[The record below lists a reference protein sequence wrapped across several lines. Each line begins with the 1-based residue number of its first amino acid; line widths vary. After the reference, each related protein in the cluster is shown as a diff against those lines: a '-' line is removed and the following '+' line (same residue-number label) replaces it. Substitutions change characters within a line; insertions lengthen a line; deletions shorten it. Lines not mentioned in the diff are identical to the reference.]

1 MIFEPMRCIA
11 IYLRV
16 SLADGDLGLNEKDE
30 SNSIENQ
37 RLLILEYLKAN
48 NSISG
53 NVLEYVDDGYTG
65 TNFDRPGFIRM
76 IEDAKKGVIKVIV
89 VKDLSRLGRDYIAV
103 GDYIEQIFPMLGIRF
118 VAINNYYDSWEHGSD
133 AMGFD
138 VAVNNL
144 MNTLYSRDLS
154 KKTIA
159 SKQTLWRQGLSCS
172 GSAPFGYKPDPDH
185 KGKWLL
191 DEDAAKTVRMILD
204 LALEGKRTKSIALH
218 LNELG
223 IQTPGIYNREKKL
236 WGTREM
242 VAPEKEQLWDSGKV
256 GCILRRYEYTGAFIG
271 GRTKVPTVGSSSKQK
286 RSEDEQ
292 IVTENMHPAI
302 VTHDEFYQAN
312 EVVRRIKK
320 AEYRITNVYP
330 LKGKVRCGNCKRV
343 LSYVENGPEPTL
355 FCRKSRL
362 TGKHSVCCKAS
373 YSLRRIDTVVM
384 KYLDRMF
391 GILQWLSDETEK
403 YYPSEVVDQQAKQIR
418 KLERDVEILKAEK
431 LRQYEAYAE
440 GILPKEEY
448 IRKKEQIAQKIS
460 STQQEVM
467 EKTNALQSELE
478 VTQSVEALMETS
490 SHYEDEPRLT
500 QKLSDIYVDTVF
512 VYDTERV
519 EIVLNNEDVIRGIID
534 RIQEKAGKR

>member
-1 MIFEPMRCIA
+1 MILEPMSCIA

-16 SLADGDLGLNEKDE
+16 SLADGDLGINEKDE

-48 NSISG
+48 NAIQG

-65 TNFDRPGFIRM
+65 TNFNRPGFIRM

-118 VAINNYYDSWEHGSD
+118 IAINNYYDSWEHGGD

-144 MNTLYSRDLS
+144 MNTIYSRDLS

-159 SKQTLWRQGLSCS
+159 SKQTLWKQGLSSS
-172 GSAPFGYKPDPDH
+172 GSAPFGYIPDPEH

-191 DEDAAKTVRMILD
+191 DEDAAKTVRLIFD
-204 LALEGKRTKSIALH
+204 LALAGKRTKSIALH
-218 LNELG
+218 LNEMG
-223 IQTPGIYNREKKL
+223 VKTPGIYNRERKL
-236 WGTREM
+236 WGTREL
-242 VAPEKEQLWDSGKV
+242 VAPDKEQLWDSGKV
-256 GCILRRYEYTGAFIG
+256 GCIIRRYEYTGAFIG
-271 GRTKVPTVGSSSKQK
+271 GRTKVLTVGSSSRQK

-312 EVVRRIKK
+312 EVMRKLQK
-320 AEYRITNVYP
+320 ADYRISNAYP

-362 TGKHSVCCKAS
+362 VGKHSGCCKAS

-384 KYLDRMF
+384 KHLDRMF

-403 YYPSEVVDQQAKQIR
+403 YYPPEVVDQQAKQIR
-418 KLERDVEILKAEK
+418 KLERDIEILKAEK

-440 GILPKEEY
+440 GIISKEEY
-448 IRKKEQIAQKIS
+448 IRKKEQIAQKMT
-460 STQQEVM
+460 STQQVIM
-467 EKTNALQSELE
+467 EQNRALQGDLE

-490 SHYEDEPRLT
+490 SYYDEEPRLT
-500 QKLSDIYVDTVF
+500 QELSDIYVDTVF
-512 VYDTERV
+512 VHDTERV

-534 RIQEKAGKR
+534 RIQERAGRE